1 VVNDSTAHAARIA
14 DILSRLDETAARFV
28 SRLERAGDRGQQA
41 ASGWTAAQIAAH
53 VAMVNDNFAAVIDG
67 SGPGAVPP
75 PDLFVERSWPD
86 IVGQV
91 PARNESPAR
100 FVPPVTTTIADAISH
115 MRSSTA
121 RLRDAVSGLT
131 PERSGLC
138 ITHRA
143 VGTITLYQ
151 VGDFA
156 IAHMIRHNHQAK
168 RVLGE

>member
-1 VVNDSTAHAARIA
+1 
-14 DILSRLDETAARFV
+14 
-28 SRLERAGDRGQQA
+28 
-41 ASGWTAAQIAAH
+41 
-53 VAMVNDNFAAVIDG
+53 
-67 SGPGAVPP
+67 
-75 PDLFVERSWPD
+75 
-86 IVGQV
+86 
-91 PARNESPAR
+91 
-100 FVPPVTTTIADAISH
+100 